1 MSLLWLSWELW
12 TLNKCEYS
20 SCLPLVT
27 LMMFQSP
34 TARPCFRSV
43 TVINDAQTVHKKKR
57 GSSFPPWRDA
67 LPLKN
72 DVLHCLSFAI
82 HAALCLT
89 RGVFRTAIATWNPA
103 CSVERDSHKDKR
115 GRLVCPAHP
124 SWASLSIATRRR
136 RRRREKTI
144 GLCDPCGEH
153 RLRVRESTRLALN
166 HSAVTSHPRGQISVQ
181 TALTRT
187 VTASEERPALF
198 RLDFCVN

>member
-1 MSLLWLSWELW
+1 MPLLGLSWELW
-12 TLNKCEYS
+12 NLNKCEYS

-27 LMMFQSP
+27 LMMLQSP

-43 TVINDAQTVHKKKR
+43 TAINAAQMVHKTN

-72 DVLHCLSFAI
+72 DVLHCLV
-82 HAALCLT
+82 AAVCLT
-89 RGVFRTAIATWNPA
+89 RGVFRTTIATWNPA
-103 CSVERDSHKDKR
+103 CSVERDSRKDKR

-124 SWASLSIATRRR
+124 SWALLSIATRRR

-144 GLCDPCGEH
+144 GLCDPCGER
-153 RLRVRESTRLALN
+153 RLRARDSTRPALN
-166 HSAVTSHPRGQISVQ
+166 HSAVTSHPHGQISVQ

>member
-1 MSLLWLSWELW
+1 MRIFFLS
-12 TLNKCEYS
+12 S
-20 SCLPLVT
+20 ISCSDDV
-27 LMMFQSP
+27 QSP

-43 TVINDAQTVHKKKR
+43 TVINDAQTVHKKK
-57 GSSFPPWRDA
+57 WQ
-67 LPLKN
+67 LKN

-115 GRLVCPAHP
+115 ARLVCPAHP
-124 SWASLSIATRRR
+124 SRASLSIATRRR

-153 RLRVRESTRLALN
+153 RLRVRDSTRPALN
-166 HSAVTSHPRGQISVQ
+166 HSAVTSHPHGQISVQ